1 MKLTLLLLAFVAV
14 TVNVVYAAPQ
24 GDEGEIQDL
33 LKALQQQDDDDD
45 GGENVDIQSLL
56 KNMDDAEEQDDDQAQ
71 IEELEDAA
79 LQDFFAKEQI
89 PVKLQGW
96 FSRAFK
102 KVRKVVRKVAPYARH
117 AYRLYKMYRR
127 YRG

>member
-14 TVNVVYAAPQ
+14 TVNVAYAAPQ
-24 GDEGEIQDL
+24 ADTEMQEL
-33 LKALQQQDDDDD
+33 LKAIQQQDD
-45 GGENVDIQSLL
+45 GGEENENVDIQSLL
-56 KNMDDAEEQDDDQAQ
+56 KGMQDAEDQGDEEAQ
-71 IEELEDAA
+71 IEEAA
-79 LQDFFAKEQI
+79 LQDFFAREQI

-102 KVRKVVRKVAPYARH
+102 KVRKVVRKVAPYVRH
-117 AYRLYKMYRR
+117 GYRFYKMYRR